1 MNYLFCPY
9 SNRLGSIGSNQF
21 SRCVPCSPIRV
32 LLFLSISPRSVWR
45 RAQLP
50 LPRNW
55 SPAAAAPGRNGSAT
69 GRRGSRPKRA
79 PLAAGVAPAVLVP
92 RHALCARCRRR
103 RRQPRGEGSS
113 CSSRRSSPLA
123 KSSLLLFLAR
133 LSQDGGLA
141 ASWRSSTDCCT
152 WDGVACNPNREV
164 IEVSLSGSLPSGAK

>member
-1 MNYLFCPY
+1 MRPLFSHPCT
-9 SNRLGSIGSNQF
+9 SLSLDLSSLG
-21 SRCVPCSPIRV
+21 V
-32 LLFLSISPRSVWR
+32 
-45 RAQLP
+45 AQSAAAP
-50 LPRNW
+50 AAEQ
-55 SPAAAAPGRNGSAT
+55 SPAAAAPGRNAT
-69 GRRGSRPKRA
+69 GRRGSRPERA

-103 RRQPRGEGSS
+103 RRQPQGEGSS